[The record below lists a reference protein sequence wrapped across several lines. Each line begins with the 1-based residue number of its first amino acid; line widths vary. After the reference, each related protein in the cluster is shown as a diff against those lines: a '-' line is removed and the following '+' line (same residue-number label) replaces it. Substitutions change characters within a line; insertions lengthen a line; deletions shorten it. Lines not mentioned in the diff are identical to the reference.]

1 VATKIHHVLSMEFR
15 AGENCLIDQHG
26 YLKIIDF
33 GVAER
38 VPSLAKATFRTLN
51 LAA

>member
-1 VATKIHHVLSMEFR
+1 MIAALLASLSGCPMQLCLESVCVQ
-15 AGENCLIDQHG
+15 GENCLIDQHG

-38 VPSLAKATFRTLN
+38 VRHLHT
-51 LAA
+51 

>member
-1 VATKIHHVLSMEFR
+1 MCHLPIQLYDTTIQINHQPYWYGP
-15 AGENCLIDQHG
+15 GENCLIDQHG

-38 VPSLAKATFRTLN
+38 VRW
-51 LAA
+51 